1 MPILKVD
8 EKEIEVPQGTTVI
21 EAAKKAGV
29 FIPHYCYHPGLSI
42 AGNCR
47 MCLVE
52 IEKAPKL
59 QISCN
64 TPVAE
69 GMVVHTK
76 NERVKNAQQAVLEF
90 LLINHPLD
98 CPVCD
103 QSGECELQNYYMNY
117 GLYESRLMENKV
129 KKPKAVP
136 VGPTVMLDAE
146 RCVLCS
152 RCVRFC
158 DEITGTNELGIIN
171 RGDHTEITIA
181 PDTEL
186 NNKYSGNVVDICP
199 VGALTDRDFR
209 FKCRVWFL
217 ETSPSV
223 CPGCSMGCNIEI
235 HWNKQRPY
243 QTPEERVM
251 RIKPRFNE
259 AVNKWWVCD
268 EGRYGYHFID
278 KDRILRPIKKVDGRL
293 LQETSW
299 DEAIE
304 QVALLLSQSKGAG
317 VIASTNLTNE
327 DLWVVKE
334 IFEKHLPVQTMAY
347 AWTKKPGYQDQF
359 LIKSDKSPNTR
370 GAQALGFQD
379 KAQEIFSTALKGQ
392 IKTLILFGHNL
403 IELLGKDTADQ
414 IRSNVEN
421 IIIIGSNRH
430 EGLSLSNW
438 VLPST
443 VYAEKDGTFTN
454 VQGRVQRIFR
464 TFASLGEAREEWEIL
479 KMLGQKMGF
488 KLDFQ
493 NSRAIFQAIA
503 QVTPQFQGMSY
514 EKLGSIGLTLN
525 EEKMDPV
532 GAHVG

>member
-1 MPILKVD
+1 
-8 EKEIEVPQGTTVI
+8 
-21 EAAKKAGV
+21 
-29 FIPHYCYHPGLSI
+29 
-42 AGNCR
+42 
-47 MCLVE
+47 
-52 IEKAPKL
+52 
-59 QISCN
+59 
-64 TPVAE
+64 
-69 GMVVHTK
+69 
-76 NERVKNAQQAVLEF
+76 
-90 LLINHPLD
+90 
-98 CPVCD
+98 
-103 QSGECELQNYYMNY
+103 
-117 GLYESRLMENKV
+117 MENKV

-158 DEITGTNELGIIN
+158 DEITGTNELGIVN
-171 RGDHTEITIA
+171 RGDHAEITIA

-243 QTPEERVM
+243 QTPGERVM

-268 EGRYGYHFID
+268 EGRYGYRFID
-278 KDRILRPIKKVDGRL
+278 KDRILKPLKRVDGS

-304 QVALLLSQSKGAG
+304 QAALLLSQTKGVG

-327 DLWVVKE
+327 DLWIVKE
-334 IFEKHLPVQTMAY
+334 IFEKQLPVQTMAY

-370 GAQALGFQD
+370 GAQALGFQN
-379 KAQEIFSTALKGQ
+379 KAQEIFSAALKGQ

-403 IELLGKDTADQ
+403 IELLGKDTADR

-421 IIIIGSNRH
+421 IMIIGSNRH

-443 VYAEKDGTFTN
+443 VYAEKDGTFIN

-493 NSRAIFQAIA
+493 NSRAIFQIIA
-503 QVTPQFQGMSY
+503 QSVHAFQGMSY
-514 EKLGSIGLTLN
+514 EKLGSMGLTLN
-525 EEKMDPV
+525 EEKKDPV